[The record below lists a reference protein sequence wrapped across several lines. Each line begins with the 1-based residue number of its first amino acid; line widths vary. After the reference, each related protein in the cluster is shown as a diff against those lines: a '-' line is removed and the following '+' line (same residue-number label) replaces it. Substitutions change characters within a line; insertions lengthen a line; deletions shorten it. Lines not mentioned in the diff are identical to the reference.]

1 MDCFLTHEFRVDVFD
16 WREFL
21 RTRSLSYIGEE
32 VKSDLLDQLGQSK
45 YFTTLDLASGYWQI
59 RVAPNSQDKT
69 AFVTPHGLFQ
79 FRVMPF
85 GLTNPPAVFQQLMQ
99 SVLMGLNP
107 VDGRDFVAVYI
118 DDILVY
124 SRTLEEHLE
133 HLQLIIFAQ
142 IVNVL
147 DV

>member
-1 MDCFLTHEFRVDVFD
+1 MQEAGVIEPSNSPWSSPVVMVRKKDKSLRFCVDY
-16 WREFL
+16 RELNKVTWKDTFPL
-21 RTRSLSYIGEE
+21 PW
-32 VKSDLLDQLGQSK
+32 VDDLLDQLGQSK

-59 RVAPNSQDKT
+59 RVAPNSRDKT

-85 GLTNPPAVFQQLMQ
+85 GLTNAPAVFQRLMQ

-107 VDGRDFVAVYI
+107 VDGRHFVSVYI

-124 SRTLEEHLE
+124 S
-133 HLQLIIFAQ
+133 
-142 IVNVL
+142 
-147 DV
+147 